1 MRTMLKKTLILT
13 SLLFFI
19 HSSVSAAD
27 AAKKPAETP
36 PDPRAP
42 YSAALFPLVEKTQQA
57 MVESMAP
64 IESPLADVLVD
75 KTKKLLADKVVY
87 QHLVDMAYER
97 SKADDVNDDPEH
109 YAKQALSA
117 FNATIRLTPG
127 VMGRPALI
135 NRAKLLSQVADYYS
149 KNKPAMCRYIPADF
163 SMILSVDAPWVAGVE
178 EDVFNQALDDEI
190 DAIKRMLGGSLPF
203 GINDSDAQLVFS
215 KFAGEWLGGL
225 DADTRYRIGLA
236 KTNGNYCLLWKY
248 MFKDFANMSETYPR
262 ASDKVLRPVLTMM
275 SRGWLDSGLWSY
287 EVASP
292 HQKPAKGVSESEFLE
307 DSEAGL

>member
-1 MRTMLKKTLILT
+1 MRPILKRTLILT
-13 SLLFFI
+13 SLLFVI
-19 HSSVSAAD
+19 HSSANAAD
-27 AAKKPAETP
+27 AAKPAEAP

-42 YSAALFPLVEKTQQA
+42 FSAAMFPLIEKTQQA
-57 MVESMAP
+57 MAESMAP
-64 IESPLADVLVD
+64 IESPLADILVD

-97 SKADDVNDDPEH
+97 SKIDDVSEEPEH
-109 YAKQALSA
+109 YAKQALAA
-117 FNATIRLTPG
+117 FNASLRLTPG
-127 VMGRPALI
+127 VMGRPALM
-135 NRAKLLSQVADYYS
+135 NRAKLLSQVSDYYS
-149 KNKPAMCRYIPADF
+149 KNKPSMCRYIPADF
-163 SMILSVDAPWVAGVE
+163 SMVMSVDSPWVAGVE

-190 DAIKRMLGGSLPF
+190 DAMKRMLAGSLPY
-203 GINDSDAQLVFS
+203 GINDSDAQMVFS

-248 MFKDFANMSETYPR
+248 MFKDFANMSESYPR

-287 EVASP
+287 EVAPS
-292 HQKPAKGVSESEFLE
+292 KSKDAESEP
-307 DSEAGL
+307 DDGAAP